1 MPALFG
7 MIRTVDDYVKAL
19 LHEVAA
25 EYNIAVKSG
34 DAQTAKILEIIHRVI
49 LKVFS

>member
-7 MIRTVDDYVKAL
+7 MIKTVNDYVKAIL
-19 LHEVAA
+19 LELEA
-25 EYNIAVKSG
+25 EYNLAVKAG
-34 DAQTAKILEIIHRVI
+34 DTQTARILEIIHRVI